1 MAQKLRKKSWI
12 KLIFFLSYRKM
23 WREHWCYG
31 ETRVTNTISR
41 QRNILDP
48 TYRGESWYL
57 SVDVLACFLIGAF
70 SYYLVKR
77 SLLLI
82 IFCLY
87 LLFPNPDRF
96 TMLRFQIFPSRNG
109 PGIRPFFV
117 SGIRPDINISIRPD
131 GRM

>member
-41 QRNILDP
+41 QRNIPDP

-57 SVDVLACFLIGAF
+57 SVDVLACFLIGVF

-77 SLLLI
+77 SLFI
-82 IFCLY
+82 AFIYCF
-87 LLFPNPDRF
+87 R
-96 TMLRFQIFPSRNG
+96 
-109 PGIRPFFV
+109 IRTASLCFV
-117 SGIRPDINISIRPD
+117 SRFFQAGMDLVSGRISTSVSDKMAGWNEWIYYK
-131 GRM
+131 